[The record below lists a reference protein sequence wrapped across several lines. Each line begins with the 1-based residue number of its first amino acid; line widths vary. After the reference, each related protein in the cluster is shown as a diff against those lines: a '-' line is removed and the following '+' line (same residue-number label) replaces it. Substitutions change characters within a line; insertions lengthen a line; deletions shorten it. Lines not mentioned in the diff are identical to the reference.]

1 MRRVGIFLC
10 GITAAICM
18 TGCGSIMPDLT
29 EEETEIISEYAS
41 GVLLKYD
48 RVHRSRLM
56 DLSEYEEEE
65 NKKAEREAA
74 RAAEQERQEAAE
86 AEAEES
92 ASEEEST
99 ANGTKVIDASQD
111 EETPAPPATIEEYY
125 GIENFTFQYSGYE
138 LVQSYPS
145 NTEEEIFFAMD
156 ATEGTQLLVLK
167 FTVSNAGAA
176 EQEIDMLGYGA
187 RFKVSVNGGSNENA
201 LSTMLLNDLQTYKG
215 VVPAGSGVELVSI
228 VEVPQSTAI
237 ETIDFVLRGAEG
249 SAVINLQ

>member
-1 MRRVGIFLC
+1 
-10 GITAAICM
+10 
-18 TGCGSIMPDLT
+18 
-29 EEETEIISEYAS
+29 
-41 GVLLKYD
+41 
-48 RVHRSRLM
+48 M
-56 DLSEYEEEE
+56 DMSEYEEEE

-74 RAAEQERQEAAE
+74 RAAERERQEA

-99 ANGTKVIDASQD
+99 SNGTKVIDASQD
-111 EETPAPPATIEEYY
+111 EETPALPATIEEYY

-156 ATEGTQLLVLK
+156 ATEGMQLLVLK

-187 RFKVSVNGGSNENA
+187 RFKVSVNGGSSENA

>member
-1 MRRVGIFLC
+1 
-10 GITAAICM
+10 
-18 TGCGSIMPDLT
+18 
-29 EEETEIISEYAS
+29 
-41 GVLLKYD
+41 
-48 RVHRSRLM
+48 M
-56 DLSEYEEEE
+56 DMSEYEEEE

-74 RAAEQERQEAAE
+74 RVAERERQEA

-99 ANGTKVIDASQD
+99 SNGTKVIDASQD

-138 LVQSYPS
+138 LVESYPS

-156 ATEGTQLLVLK
+156 ATEGMQLLVLK

-187 RFKVSVNGGSNENA
+187 RFKVSVNGGSSENA

>member
-1 MRRVGIFLC
+1 
-10 GITAAICM
+10 
-18 TGCGSIMPDLT
+18 
-29 EEETEIISEYAS
+29 
-41 GVLLKYD
+41 
-48 RVHRSRLM
+48 M
-56 DLSEYEEEE
+56 DMSEYEEEE

-86 AEAEES
+86 AEES
-92 ASEEEST
+92 AS
-99 ANGTKVIDASQD
+99 D

-156 ATEGTQLLVLK
+156 ATEGMQLLVLK

-187 RFKVSVNGGSNENA
+187 RFKVSVNGGSSENA

>member
-48 RVHRSRLM
+48 RVYRSRLM
-56 DLSEYEEEE
+56 DMSEYEEEE

-74 RAAEQERQEAAE
+74 RAAERERQEA

-99 ANGTKVIDASQD
+99 SNGTKVIDASQD

-138 LVQSYPS
+138 LVESYPS

-176 EQEIDMLGYGA
+176 EQEIDML
-187 RFKVSVNGGSNENA
+187 R
-201 LSTMLLNDLQTYKG
+201 
-215 VVPAGSGVELVSI
+215 
-228 VEVPQSTAI
+228 
-237 ETIDFVLRGAEG
+237 
-249 SAVINLQ
+249 

>member
-1 MRRVGIFLC
+1 
-10 GITAAICM
+10 
-18 TGCGSIMPDLT
+18 
-29 EEETEIISEYAS
+29 
-41 GVLLKYD
+41 
-48 RVHRSRLM
+48 M
-56 DLSEYEEEE
+56 DMSEYEEEE

-74 RAAEQERQEAAE
+74 RAAERERQEA

-99 ANGTKVIDASQD
+99 SNGTKVIDASQD
-111 EETPAPPATIEEYY
+111 EETPTPPATIEEYY

-138 LVQSYPS
+138 LVESYPS

-156 ATEGTQLLVLK
+156 ATEGMQLLVLK

-187 RFKVSVNGGSNENA
+187 RFKVSVNGGSSENA

>member
-1 MRRVGIFLC
+1 
-10 GITAAICM
+10 
-18 TGCGSIMPDLT
+18 
-29 EEETEIISEYAS
+29 
-41 GVLLKYD
+41 
-48 RVHRSRLM
+48 M
-56 DLSEYEEEE
+56 DMSEYEEEE

-74 RAAEQERQEAAE
+74 RAAERERQEA

-99 ANGTKVIDASQD
+99 SNGTKVIDANQD

-138 LVQSYPS
+138 LVESYPS

-156 ATEGTQLLVLK
+156 ATEGMQLLVLK

-187 RFKVSVNGGSNENA
+187 RFKVSVNGGSSENA

>member
-1 MRRVGIFLC
+1 
-10 GITAAICM
+10 M

-48 RVHRSRLM
+48 RVYRSRLM
-56 DLSEYEEEE
+56 DMSEYEEEE

-74 RAAEQERQEAAE
+74 RVAERERQEA

-99 ANGTKVIDASQD
+99 SNGTKVIDASQD

-138 LVQSYPS
+138 LVESYPS

-156 ATEGTQLLVLK
+156 ATEGMQLLVLK

-187 RFKVSVNGGSNENA
+187 RFKVSVNGGSSENA
-201 LSTMLLNDLQTYKG
+201 LSTMLLNDLQSYKG

-228 VEVPQSTAI
+228 LEVPQSTAI

>member
-48 RVHRSRLM
+48 RVYRSRLM
-56 DLSEYEEEE
+56 DMSEYEEEE
-65 NKKAEREAA
+65 NKKAERE
-74 RAAEQERQEAAE
+74 RQEA

-99 ANGTKVIDASQD
+99 SNGTKVIDASQD

-138 LVQSYPS
+138 LVESYPS

-156 ATEGTQLLVLK
+156 ATEGMQLLVLK

-187 RFKVSVNGGSNENA
+187 RFKVSVNGSSSENA

>member
-41 GVLLKYD
+41 GVLVKDD
-48 RVHRSRLM
+48 RVYRSRLM
-56 DLSEYEEEE
+56 DMSEYEEEE

-74 RAAEQERQEAAE
+74 RAAERERQEA

-99 ANGTKVIDASQD
+99 SNGTKVIDASQD

-138 LVQSYPS
+138 LVESYPS

-156 ATEGTQLLVLK
+156 ATEGMQLLVLK

-187 RFKVSVNGGSNENA
+187 RFKVSVNGGSSENA
-201 LSTMLLNDLQTYKG
+201 LSTRLLNDLQTYKG

>member
-1 MRRVGIFLC
+1 
-10 GITAAICM
+10 
-18 TGCGSIMPDLT
+18 
-29 EEETEIISEYAS
+29 
-41 GVLLKYD
+41 
-48 RVHRSRLM
+48 M
-56 DLSEYEEEE
+56 DMSEYEEEE

-74 RAAEQERQEAAE
+74 RAAERERQEA

-99 ANGTKVIDASQD
+99 SNGTKVIDASQD

-138 LVQSYPS
+138 LVESYPS

-156 ATEGTQLLVLK
+156 ATEGMQLLVLK

-187 RFKVSVNGGSNENA
+187 RFKVSVNGGSSENA

-237 ETIDFVLRGAEG
+237 ETIDFVLRGADG

>member
-48 RVHRSRLM
+48 RVYRSRLM
-56 DLSEYEEEE
+56 DMSEYEEEE
-65 NKKAEREAA
+65 NKKAERE
-74 RAAEQERQEAAE
+74 RQEA

-99 ANGTKVIDASQD
+99 SNGTKVIDASQD

-138 LVQSYPS
+138 LVESYPS

-156 ATEGTQLLVLK
+156 ATEGMQLLVLK

-187 RFKVSVNGGSNENA
+187 RFKVSVNGGSSENA

>member
-1 MRRVGIFLC
+1 
-10 GITAAICM
+10 
-18 TGCGSIMPDLT
+18 
-29 EEETEIISEYAS
+29 
-41 GVLLKYD
+41 
-48 RVHRSRLM
+48 M
-56 DLSEYEEEE
+56 DMSEYEEEE

-74 RAAEQERQEAAE
+74 RAAERERQEA

-99 ANGTKVIDASQD
+99 SNGTKVIDASQD
-111 EETPAPPATIEEYY
+111 EETPAPTATIEEYY

-138 LVQSYPS
+138 LVESYPS

-156 ATEGTQLLVLK
+156 ATEGMQLLVLK

-187 RFKVSVNGGSNENA
+187 RFKVSVNGGSSENA

>member
-1 MRRVGIFLC
+1 
-10 GITAAICM
+10 
-18 TGCGSIMPDLT
+18 
-29 EEETEIISEYAS
+29 
-41 GVLLKYD
+41 
-48 RVHRSRLM
+48 M
-56 DLSEYEEEE
+56 DMSEYEEEE

-74 RAAEQERQEAAE
+74 RAAERERQET

-99 ANGTKVIDASQD
+99 SNGTKVIDASQD
-111 EETPAPPATIEEYY
+111 EETPTPPATIEEYY

-138 LVQSYPS
+138 LVESYPS

-156 ATEGTQLLVLK
+156 ATEGMQLLVLK

-187 RFKVSVNGGSNENA
+187 RFKVSVNGGSSENA

>member
-1 MRRVGIFLC
+1 
-10 GITAAICM
+10 
-18 TGCGSIMPDLT
+18 
-29 EEETEIISEYAS
+29 
-41 GVLLKYD
+41 
-48 RVHRSRLM
+48 M
-56 DLSEYEEEE
+56 DMSEYEEEE
-65 NKKAEREAA
+65 NKKTEREAA

-86 AEAEES
+86 AEES

-99 ANGTKVIDASQD
+99 SNGTKVIDASQD

-138 LVQSYPS
+138 LVESYPS

-156 ATEGTQLLVLK
+156 ATEGMQLLVLK

-187 RFKVSVNGGSNENA
+187 RFKVSVNGGSSENA

-249 SAVINLQ
+249 NAVINLQ

>member
-48 RVHRSRLM
+48 RVYRSRLM
-56 DLSEYEEEE
+56 DMSEYEEEE

-74 RAAEQERQEAAE
+74 RAAERERQEA

-99 ANGTKVIDASQD
+99 SNGTKVIDASQD
-111 EETPAPPATIEEYY
+111 EETPAPPATIEESYE
-125 GIENFTFQYSGYE
+125 IENFTIKYSGYE
-138 LVQSYPS
+138 LVESYPS

-156 ATEGTQLLVLK
+156 ATEGMQLLVLK

-187 RFKVSVNGGSNENA
+187 RFKVSVNGGSSENA

>member
-1 MRRVGIFLC
+1 
-10 GITAAICM
+10 
-18 TGCGSIMPDLT
+18 
-29 EEETEIISEYAS
+29 
-41 GVLLKYD
+41 
-48 RVHRSRLM
+48 M
-56 DLSEYEEEE
+56 DMSEYEEEE

-74 RAAEQERQEAAE
+74 RAAERERQEA

-92 ASEEEST
+92 ASEEESK

-138 LVQSYPS
+138 LVESYPS

-156 ATEGTQLLVLK
+156 ATEGMQLLVLK

-187 RFKVSVNGGSNENA
+187 RFKVSVNGGSSENA